1 MSLLRMHTKLGGN
14 AYFESYQL
22 KFSQETTIQRL
33 ILASGTLCL
42 ESVARIHLR
51 AQMQSN
57 WEAVVLSVLWAG

>member
-14 AYFESYQL
+14 AHFESYQL

-42 ESVARIHLR
+42 ESVARQNPPPGPD
-51 AQMQSN
+51 AK
-57 WEAVVLSVLWAG
+57 